1 MRETNEDI
9 QPAAGEAASGCLP
22 SGTAVPT
29 EATTDDALRYA
40 LTRLTQA
47 PDHPEGL
54 LLMGTIHTWRKQ
66 FEQAVPFLQ
75 RAKTLMPDNAEA
87 FNTLG
92 LALHESGRTEEA
104 ISSFRK
110 AIDLRPSF
118 PDARARLR
126 QALAARGHT
135 TDNIEQYRAVL
146 AIEARME
153 AIARHRAALAA
164 DPQDMAALTGLGHA
178 LHAAG
183 RHEEAAEPFRTA
195 LTHTPAC
202 PDAARNL
209 AQALVALNRLDEA
222 IACYRSVLE
231 QDPSLHAIH
240 AATGT
245 LLRKAGR
252 HAEAIH
258 HLEQAHALRPDD
270 APIHAALAQL
280 LQEQGHI
287 DAAIAHRRRAIA
299 LAPEEPSHYLALA
312 RLTKLAP
319 DDPALA
325 AMHALAGREE
335 TLDDRGRM
343 TLHFALG
350 KALADLGRN
359 QESFDHL
366 LKANAIRRRLVPYD
380 EKPVARAAKAVREH
394 FTAEALAATAGTGHP
409 SSRPIFIVGM
419 PRSGSTLVE
428 QILASHPDVYGA
440 GEVST
445 LTDTLKD
452 AAKRFPTWQV
462 GTPLACLSAQDR
474 HAIAE
479 EYLQRLDKLAAI
491 DWTGDHPP
499 ARITNKMLDN
509 FFHIGIIRQL
519 WPNARIIHTCR
530 DPIDTCLSCFSISF
544 DNLDFTFDLGELGR
558 YHRQY
563 QQQMAHW
570 RQVLPADA
578 ILDVHYEDI
587 VEDLEANARRIIA
600 WCGLPWNDACLR
612 FHETRRLVRTSS
624 VAQVRKP
631 LYRTAV
637 GRWRPD
643 NETLRPLLEA
653 LGTGIPKTD
662 CN

>member
-1 MRETNEDI
+1 MAEAVENAI
-9 QPAAGEAASGCLP
+9 QY
-22 SGTAVPT
+22 
-29 EATTDDALRYA
+29 ATTC
-40 LTRLTQA
+40 LTQV
-47 PDHPEGL
+47 PDHPEAL

-66 FEQAVPFLQ
+66 FEQAVPFLR
-75 RAKTLMPDNAEA
+75 RATTLMTDNAEA

-110 AIDLRPSF
+110 AIDLHPSL
-118 PDARARLR
+118 PSALARLK
-126 QALAARGHT
+126 QALATRGHA

-153 AIARHRAALAA
+153 TIARHRTALAA
-164 DPQDMAALTGLGHA
+164 NPQDRTALTGLGHA
-178 LHAAG
+178 LRAAG
-183 RHEEAAEPFRTA
+183 RHEEAAEQFRTA
-195 LTHTPAC
+195 LAHTPAC

-209 AQALVALNRLDEA
+209 AQALVELDRLDEA

-287 DAAIAHRRRAIA
+287 DAATAHRRQAIA

-325 AMHALAGREE
+325 AMRALAEREE
-335 TLDDRGRM
+335 ALDDRGRM
-343 TLHFALG
+343 NLHFALG

-394 FTAEALAATAGTGHP
+394 FTSEALAATAGTGHP
-409 SSRPIFIVGM
+409 SPRPIFIVGM

-428 QILASHPDVYGA
+428 QVLASHPDVYGA

-452 AAKRFPTWQV
+452 AARRFPAWQV
-462 GTPLACLSAQDR
+462 GTPLACLSEQDR
-474 HAIAE
+474 NTIAE
-479 EYLQRLDKLAAI
+479 DYLQRLDRLAI
-491 DWTGDHPP
+491 DWAADHPP
-499 ARITNKMLDN
+499 ARISNKMLDN
-509 FFHIGIIRQL
+509 FFHIGIIKQL
-519 WPNARIIHTCR
+519 WPNAQIIHTCR
-530 DPIDTCLSCFSISF
+530 DPVDTCLSCFSIPF

-563 QQQMAHW
+563 QEQMAHW
-570 RQVLPADA
+570 RRVLPQDA
-578 ILDVHYEDI
+578 ILDVHYENI
-587 VEDLEANARRIIA
+587 IEDFEANARRIIA
-600 WCGLPWNDACLR
+600 YCGLSWHDACLR
-612 FHETRRLVRTSS
+612 FYETRRVVRTSS
-624 VAQVRKP
+624 VAQVRQP

-643 NETLRPLLEA
+643 AETLQPLLEG
-653 LGTGIPKTD
+653 LGTGIANTGRG
-662 CN
+662 